1 VFDISFSELLVIA
14 LVALVVIGPEKL
26 PKVART
32 AGAFFGRL
40 QRFVTQV
47 KDEVNR
53 ETRFAELQTLQ
64 QEVQSGLRQGYD
76 EIEQSILPVESMA
89 ESTVTD
95 QAVLDATVVDAV
107 LVDAEAAAVKK
118 PRKPRQRKAPGAG
131 EAAAEVAQPV
141 VVHDAQPVLDADPQ
155 AQLFAV
161 AAEEPK
167 KPRRPR
173 NTAKTNDDTAPVSEQ
188 TPLA

>member
-32 AGAFFGRL
+32 AGAFFGRM
-40 QRFVTQV
+40 QRFVAQV

-64 QEVQSGLRQGYD
+64 QEMQSGLQQGYD
-76 EIEQSILPVESMA
+76 EIEHSILPPEAPVIDIA
-89 ESTVTD
+89 ESE
-95 QAVLDATVVDAV
+95 VV
-107 LVDAEAAAVKK
+107 AVKK
-118 PRKPRQRKAPGAG
+118 PRKPRQPRVSAAADAIASTG
-131 EAAAEVAQPV
+131 EAAAQQAVGNVEQQA
-141 VVHDAQPVLDADPQ
+141 LDADPQ

-161 AAEEPK
+161 PADANK
-167 KPRRPR
+167 KPRRSR
-173 NTAKTNDDTAPVSEQ
+173 NAPKKVDDTAPVSEQ
-188 TPLA
+188 KPLA